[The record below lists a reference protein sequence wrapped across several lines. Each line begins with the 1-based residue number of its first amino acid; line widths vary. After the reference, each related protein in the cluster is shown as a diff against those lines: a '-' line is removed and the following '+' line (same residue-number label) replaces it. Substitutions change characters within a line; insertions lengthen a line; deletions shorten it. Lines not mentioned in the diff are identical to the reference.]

1 MALHHWWNGVK
12 TMAWS
17 YRIRLKG
24 NLIFAPPGQYHL
36 TCVIISKSTLCQ
48 VILGGEI
55 TGRDAAA
62 LGVKVLNG
70 AGFNATEVK
79 TNIGILQDPGYDEP
93 WIIAMDCPAS
103 EYKTLD

>member
-1 MALHHWWNGVK
+1 MVSKPSMELPYSLEGQLNFP
-12 TMAWS
+12 T
-17 YRIRLKG
+17 
-24 NLIFAPPGQYHL
+24 PGQYHL
-36 TCVIISKSTLCQ
+36 TCVIIYNITLCQ

-70 AGFNATEVK
+70 ACFNATEVK

-93 WIIAMDCPAS
+93 WLIAMDCPAS
-103 EYKTLD
+103 EYKTRRFRNALAD